1 MNSKGLYILVE
12 RLKEEIEK
20 NKELIEK
27 HQGDKDHLGIV
38 TVSEDYI
45 QYHEEMI
52 KFILKIDKEIE
63 NGR

>member
-27 HQGDKDHLGIV
+27 HKGDKNHLGIV
-38 TVSEDYI
+38 IVSEDYI

-52 KFILKIDKEIE
+52 KFILQVDKEI
-63 NGR
+63 